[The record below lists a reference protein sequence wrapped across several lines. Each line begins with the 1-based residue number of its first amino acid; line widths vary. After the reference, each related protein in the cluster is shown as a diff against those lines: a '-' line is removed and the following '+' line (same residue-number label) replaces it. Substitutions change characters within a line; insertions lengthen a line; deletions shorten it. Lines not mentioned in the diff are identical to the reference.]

1 MNLNKFMLGIGGVMA
16 LSLTSCH
23 EDPEYTPA
31 AAEVT
36 PPAYFNLSDDTVVDL
51 EDTSSDFVVHI
62 YRADASGELTVPV
75 SASVTAESGV
85 NTDVFDVP
93 STVTFADGV
102 TMADIKA
109 VSYTHLTLPTI

>member
-51 EDTSSDFVVHI
+51 EDTSSDFTSIVLML
-62 YRADASGELTVPV
+62 RV
-75 SASVTAESGV
+75 SLP
-85 NTDVFDVP
+85 FLFRP
-93 STVTFADGV
+93 PLQPR
-102 TMADIKA
+102 A
-109 VSYTHLTLPTI
+109 VSIPMFSMFPPLSLSLMALRWLISRWASNLTILYL